1 MHIGNGSRLLS
12 TVHLYLLQHLI
23 GFVEVKGIPPAVL
36 RTNRVIV
43 LKLFRDSIEKRLRLL
58 VLHAGKH

>member
-1 MHIGNGSRLLS
+1 MQVGYGSRLLS

-23 GFVEVKGIPPAVL
+23 RFVEVKGILTTIL

-43 LKLFRDSIEKRLRLL
+43 LKLFRDSIEKSLRLL

>member
-1 MHIGNGSRLLS
+1 MHIGHGSRLFS

-23 GFVEVKGIPPAVL
+23 GFVEVKGILTTIL

-43 LKLFRDSIEKRLRLL
+43 LKLFRDSIEKSLRLL

>member
-1 MHIGNGSRLLS
+1 MQVGHGSRLFS

-23 GFVEVKGIPPAVL
+23 GFVEVKGIPPAFL

-43 LKLFRDSIEKRLRLL
+43 LKLFRDSIEKSLRLL